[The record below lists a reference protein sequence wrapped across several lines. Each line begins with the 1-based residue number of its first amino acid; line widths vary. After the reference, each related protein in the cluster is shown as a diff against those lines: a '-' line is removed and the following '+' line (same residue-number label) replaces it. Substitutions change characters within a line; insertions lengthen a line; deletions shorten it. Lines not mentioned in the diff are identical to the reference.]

1 MKTCSMPNCD
11 TKTYANS
18 LCQRHYMQDYR
29 YMQKLKRKRLEQE
42 QGSYEEGYE
51 AGLEIG
57 ISIGQE
63 RVTQTLT
70 KMLEQQN
77 ANCFVDPGNTL
88 HLEVQGQTFRKRLS
102 TTHE

>member
-1 MKTCSMPNCD
+1 MKTCKTKDCPNKA
-11 TKTYANS
+11 TRKG
-18 LCQRHYMQDYR
+18 LCNAHYMKDYR
-29 YMQKLKRKRLEQE
+29 YMRKLKRKRLEQE